1 MATTV
6 AFGSNLVVDE
16 GVGNVWL
23 QVNRTGDLSG
33 TTTVLIHEDWSRSSA
48 EEDDIIFNPHVA
60 GSAITYFSDSK
71 SILLTFA
78 PGVKSLRIPYS
89 ISNDIENEVAEK
101 LYFSIV
107 GASTGTTIG
116 DDDANI
122 QINASD
128 VPIKLNVSNAVTVN
142 EGDYAVFTISLS
154 TSSNIETDF
163 WVSTFY
169 NSASS
174 ADGDYRGIIDERHT
188 IPAGVT
194 SVTISVKT
202 YTDSV
207 YSEGTESFS
216 LGVDRVVGDNVIID
230 DGRGLACI
238 NDTTVVPII
247 LSVMDAGEVNEKPL
261 ITGFKP
267 NCFQT
272 IRDIR
277 TKSTTAYQQ
286 SAICSCLKGKII
298 QLAIFTKI
306 LDLIKAGAGI
316 VYIISI

>member
-188 IPAGVT
+188 IPSGVT

-202 YTDSV
+202 HTDSV

-230 DGRGLACI
+230 DGRGLAQ
-238 NDTTVVPII
+238 
-247 LSVMDAGEVNEKPL
+247 EE
-261 ITGFKP
+261 
-267 NCFQT
+267 
-272 IRDIR
+272 
-277 TKSTTAYQQ
+277 QQ
-286 SAICSCLKGKII
+286 
-298 QLAIFTKI
+298 
-306 LDLIKAGAGI
+306 
-316 VYIISI
+316 